1 MHLFHSSNVAF
12 IVILNMH
19 PGCFSKTRSETFE
32 THNYCG
38 FIWCSPCTWIF
49 LSDTWTNTFIN
60 ILCFILMATKP
71 KDEQQKEKSKEAA
84 LYNGGKSHY
93 LRGVCVCVCKAGPG
107 YGAWLYAAKMCLSLS
122 KCSQSSRVSFKS
134 QTFDPILKQLLA
146 LGSTETEIKYKIPS
160 VKCQNNFI

>member
-19 PGCFSKTRSETFE
+19 PGCFSRTRSETFE

-38 FIWCSPCTWIF
+38 FIWCSLCTWIF

-60 ILCFILMATKP
+60 IPCFILMATKP
-71 KDEQQKEKSKEAA
+71 KDKQQKEKKAKKKHCRTEENHIISEEF
-84 LYNGGKSHY
+84 L
-93 LRGVCVCVCKAGPG
+93 CVCKAGPG
-107 YGAWLYAAKMCLSLS
+107 HGAWLYAAKMCLSLS

-146 LGSTETEIKYKIPS
+146 LGSTKTEIKYKIPS